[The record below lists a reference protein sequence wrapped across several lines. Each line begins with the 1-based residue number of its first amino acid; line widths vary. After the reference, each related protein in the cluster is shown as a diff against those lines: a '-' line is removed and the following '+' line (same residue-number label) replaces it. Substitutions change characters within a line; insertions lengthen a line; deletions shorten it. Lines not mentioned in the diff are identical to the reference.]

1 MADLSDIQASQ
12 SVKLAGADPSTG
24 IESNWMGVDSSGR
37 PTVKAQLYDAAGS
50 AINLGQA
57 VMASSIPV
65 VLASNQSAIPVTQS
79 GTWTVTAAE
88 NKNYGTVGAT
98 TLRTA
103 AQIGNAT
110 GAANFNYGTVGAQ
123 TLRAAAQIGN
133 ATGAADFN
141 AGTTGAQTLRTV
153 ANQGAPN
160 TAANGWFQRIT
171 DGTDSA
177 KVTTNSDLSVSDGLR
192 NGGVHGALTLTTGGT
207 TYEAKV
213 GGSRLANRKS
223 MTITADDDMFWGYS
237 NTVTTATGTP
247 LKKNQQIVF
256 SIDPDSTFQVWLVAS
271 SNNKTARITESP

>member
-98 TLRTA
+98 TLRT
-103 AQIGNAT
+103 
-110 GAANFNYGTVGAQ
+110 
-123 TLRAAAQIGN
+123 AAQIGN